1 MCDKMQTINENIA
14 KNIITLRKQN
24 KWTQQDLAE
33 KLNYS
38 DKTISKWER
47 GDSTPDIE
55 MLCKVAEIFN
65 VNIEYLTKEH
75 TEKDFQKLQKN
86 SQMFVRNLL
95 ILIMMC
101 VAVYLIATIIFVYP
115 VLLNIENAKKYWIA
129 YLFALPIC
137 AVISNYYAR
146 KMNIWLMRLITVS
159 LFVWT
164 TIASTYCL
172 TLILGYT
179 MFWLLFLVGVP
190 VQVSICLYFFWRRTF

>member
-1 MCDKMQTINENIA
+1 MPTINENIA

-33 KLNYS
+33 RLNYS

-65 VNIEYLTKEH
+65 VNIDYLTKEH
-75 TEKDFQKLQKN
+75 SEKEYEKLQNN

-101 VAVYLIATIIFVYP
+101 VAVYLIATIVFVYP
-115 VLLNIENAKKYWIA
+115 VILNPDNAKKFWIS

-137 AVISNYYAR
+137 ALICNYYAR
-146 KMNIWLMRLITVS
+146 KMKFWLMRLITVS
-159 LFVWT
+159 IFVWT

-190 VQVSICLYFFWRRTF
+190 VQVSICLYFFWRKTF